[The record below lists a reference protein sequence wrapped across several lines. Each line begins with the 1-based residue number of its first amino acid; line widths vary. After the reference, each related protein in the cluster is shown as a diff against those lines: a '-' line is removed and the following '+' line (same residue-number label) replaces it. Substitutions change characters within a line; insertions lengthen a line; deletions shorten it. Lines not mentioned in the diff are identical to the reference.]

1 MRYAADHKDRSREK
15 ILDAAAHL
23 LRQKGIDG
31 VGLSAIMARAGL
43 TNGAFYAHFP
53 SRDALVADALDAA
66 LDFTI
71 GRLRRHA
78 EGFPPEARLRAVV
91 AAYLSPQH
99 CRAPEDGCTFAALGS
114 DLARLPPE
122 TRARL
127 HLQYDRMRAL
137 LAEGLAALGRPP
149 ADAGTML
156 ATMIGTLTLARL
168 APDETAARAQL
179 DNAIEYLLA

>member
-1 MRYAADHKDRSREK
+1 MRYAADHKDRSRDR

-53 SRDALVADALDAA
+53 SRDALVADALDVA

-91 AAYLSPQH
+91 AGYLSLQH
-99 CRAPEDGCTFAALGS
+99 WRAPEDGCAFAALGS
-114 DLARLPPE
+114 DLARLPDE

-127 HLQYDRMRAL
+127 RRQYDRLRAL
-137 LAEGLAALGRPP
+137 LAEGLAALGRPT
-149 ADAGTML
+149 DQAGTML
-156 ATMIGTLTLARL
+156 AAMIGSLTLARL
-168 APDETAARAQL
+168 APDESAARIQL
-179 DNAIEYLLA
+179 ADAIERILA